1 MDEDSRSVYLE
12 QFLTET
18 GTKFRISD
26 LLLQFDGVLINRTDW
41 ISQIQSKSNGS
52 GFRYEHHYLRIT
64 KTIMGPIIQCYIKRR
79 DLVGLLFNKMS
90 VHKQNW
96 FYIKISKIL

>member
-1 MDEDSRSVYLE
+1 MDEDSRSVCQE

-26 LLLQFDGVLINRTDW
+26 LLLRFDGVLINRTDW

-64 KTIMGPIIQCYIKRR
+64 QTIMGPIIRCYIKRR
-79 DLVGLLFNKMS
+79 DLGSLLFNNMS
-90 VHKQNW
+90 FHKQSW
-96 FYIKISKIL
+96 KYIQISKIL

>member
-12 QFLTET
+12 QFLSDT

-41 ISQIQSKSNGS
+41 ISQLQRKSDGS
-52 GFRYEHHYLRIT
+52 GFRYKHHYLRIT
-64 KTIMGPIIQCYIKRR
+64 QTIMGPIIR
-79 DLVGLLFNKMS
+79 
-90 VHKQNW
+90 
-96 FYIKISKIL
+96 